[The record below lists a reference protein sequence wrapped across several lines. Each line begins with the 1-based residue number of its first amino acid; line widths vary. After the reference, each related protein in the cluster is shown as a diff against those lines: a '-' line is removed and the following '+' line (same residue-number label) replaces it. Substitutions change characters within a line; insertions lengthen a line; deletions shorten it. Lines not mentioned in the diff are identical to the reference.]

1 MSPLSLLA
9 LAIAPGLA
17 IAIFIYWKDKYEK
30 EPRKL
35 MIISFVL
42 GMVSVAPAIVLEEI
56 GDSWLPL
63 VDSTIRL
70 FLFTF
75 VVVGGSE
82 EFSKFFML
90 RIYPYRKPEFNEPF
104 DGITYSV
111 MVSMGFATLENIM
124 YVSQYGAGTALI
136 RMFTAVPAHAT
147 FGVIMGY
154 YVGLAKFK
162 NNSMLLQIQGLL
174 FAVILHGA
182 YDFCLMANNI
192 PLIAGGALISLL
204 LGIHYSLKAIRLHQ
218 QLSPFNLNSPE
229 YANKLRDDVDKSGNK

>member
-1 MSPLSLLA
+1 MNPLTLLA

-17 IAIFIYWKDKYEK
+17 IAIFIYWKDKHER

-35 MIISFVL
+35 MMISFFL

-63 VDSTIRL
+63 VESSIRL

-82 EFSKFFML
+82 ELSKFFML

-104 DGITYSV
+104 DGITYAV

-124 YVSQYGAGTALI
+124 YVSQYGAGTAFM

-162 NNSMLLQIQGLL
+162 NNSILLQLQGLL

-182 YDFCLMANNI
+182 YDFCLMSNSM
-192 PLIAGGALISLL
+192 PLIAGGAFISLL
-204 LGIHYSLKAIRLHQ
+204 LGIRYSLKAIRLHQ
-218 QLSPFNLNSPE
+218 QISPFNLNNPT
-229 YANKLRDDVDKSGNK
+229 YITKVRDDDT

>member
-1 MSPLSLLA
+1 LGM
-9 LAIAPGLA
+9 AIAPGLA
-17 IAIFIYWKDKYEK
+17 IAIFVYWKDKFDS
-30 EPRKL
+30 EPRRL
-35 MIISFVL
+35 LIFSFIL
-42 GMVSVAPAIVLEEI
+42 GMIAILPAILLEDI
-56 GDSWLPL
+56 GSSKLPVMNATL
-63 VDSTIRL
+63 RT

-90 RIYPYRKPEFNEPF
+90 RIYAFRKRDFNEPF

-111 MVSMGFATLENIM
+111 MVAMGFATLENIF
-124 YVSQYGAGTALI
+124 YVSQYGMGNAVL

-162 NNSMLLQIQGLL
+162 NNAIFLQLQGLL

-182 YDFCLMANNI
+182 YDFCIMAENI
-192 PLIAGGALISLL
+192 PLIAGGAFISLL
-204 LGIHYSLKAIRLHQ
+204 LGIRYSLKAIRIHQ
-218 QLSPFNLNSPE
+218 QMSPFRTAP
-229 YANKLRDDVDKSGNK
+229 